1 MDFVNVGPMPA
12 LMWLL
17 VLRDQK
23 DGSESERLHDDA
35 VKRLMTWQEINQ
47 HAESGMWQNG

>member
-1 MDFVNVGPMPA
+1 MDFVNLGPMPA

-17 VLRDQK
+17 VLRIK
-23 DGSESERLHDDA
+23 DGSESERLHDA
-35 VKRLMTWQEINQ
+35 VKRLMTWQEINE